1 MKNSRLAF
9 FRRPLFWLALILM
22 VALVAGG
29 VYVFFN
35 SLNARAQT
43 TVTVTRGDI
52 KATVNANGRVQPT
65 KSVRLAFPL
74 SGLVTQV
81 NAQAGDA
88 VKQGDVLAVLD
99 QREWQ
104 RRVQQAEMNL
114 QARQADLTQAQQPP
128 PPQEL
133 EIAQQTLNKAAFA
146 LAAAQDNYKK
156 DASDA
161 NKIAQDIAQS
171 DYDIARANFE
181 RTTRGPTQKQLD
193 DLQRAIDSAKIDL
206 QNAQAALAQTE
217 LKAPFDGVVTEVNAD
232 AGALL
237 GAYTPA
243 MGLADLTHLEVL
255 ADIDEIDVANVQEGQ
270 TAELHLDAFPGETVT
285 GKLTRLFPA
294 ANTDRGATVYRAV
307 IALDPTDLK
316 LRPGMGATVK
326 IATLVKKNVLLVPS
340 RAVKSAGS
348 QKIVVVRDANGS
360 TRNVVVQ
367 TGVSDGSQTEIV
379 SGVEEGTTIVIE

>member
-9 FRRPLFWLALILM
+9 FRRSLFWLALLL
-22 VALVAGG
+22 LVTLAAGG
-29 VYVFFN
+29 AYVFFN
-35 SLNARAQT
+35 SLNSRAQT

-81 NAQAGDA
+81 NVQEGDA

-99 QREWQ
+99 KRELQ

-193 DLQRAIDSAKIDL
+193 DLQRAIDNAKIDL

-217 LKAPFDGVVTEVNAD
+217 LKAPFDGVVTEVNVN

-243 MGLADLTHLEVL
+243 IGLADLTQLEVL

-270 TAELHLDAFPGETVT
+270 TAELHFDAFPGETAT

-316 LRPGMGATVK
+316 LRPGMGATVN

-367 TGVSDGSQTEIV
+367 TGVSDGNQTEIV
-379 SGVEEGTTIVIE
+379 SGVEEGTIIVIE